1 MVVALLLGAGLAS
14 LAIAFIFRQ
23 RVLAVSVEA
32 GAASAEEA
40 GRLRDIAAAI
50 AEGAMAFLLRE
61 YRVLGLYMVG
71 FALLI
76 ALLIDDPTTPVREGI
91 YTALAFLCGAFCS
104 ALAGFIG
111 MRIATHGNVR
121 TAASARVSL
130 PQAFTTALH
139 SGAVM
144 GFGLAGIAIAGLVL
158 VYLLLE
164 ALLQGMEKRTV
175 MEVLSGFALGASSV
189 ALFARVGGGIYTKAA
204 DVGADLVGKVEAGI
218 PEDDPRNPAV
228 IADNV
233 GDNVGDIAGMG
244 ADLFGSLAESTC
256 AALVIGAV
264 AFPENLP
271 ALLFPLAISA
281 VGVLCSLI
289 ALLLTRAK
297 TEADVENALRRSLLI
312 ATVLLAVGVYGLSQT
327 MLPETFTI
335 FGQQYTAVGIFFCVL
350 VGLAAGLVTGIVTDF
365 FTSNRFRPVQQL
377 ADAARTGAATV
388 MIGGLA
394 VGYNS
399 AVVPALLL
407 ALTAIVGYTLGG
419 MYGVA
424 VAALGML
431 GTIAMALTIDAYGP
445 VADNAGGIAEMSG
458 MGPEIRRRTDAL
470 DAAGNTT
477 AAIGK
482 GFAIGSAALTALALF
497 SAFITRAQE
506 FAPELD
512 ILHTTSLLDPWVLAG
527 LLLGGVLPFAFSAM
541 TMRAVGRAA
550 FDMIEEVRR
559 QFRTIPGLLEGTARA
574 DYRQCVDISTKASLR
589 EMVAPGL
596 LVLGTPLVVGFLFG
610 LKMLSGVL
618 IGAIVSGVALATSM
632 ANSGAAW
639 DNAKKYI
646 EKGYLG
652 GKGSEAHKA
661 AVIGDTVGDPFKDTS
676 GPSLNILIKLMAIL
690 SLVFVPFFVR
700 FSLQL
705 FQ

>member
-1 MVVALLLGAGLAS
+1 MVIALLLAAGLFS
-14 LAIAFIFRQ
+14 LAVALVFRQ

-32 GAASAEEA
+32 AAASPEEA
-40 GRLRDIAAAI
+40 SRLRDIAGAI

-61 YRVLGLYMVG
+61 YRVLALYMLG
-71 FALLI
+71 FAILI
-76 ALLIDDPTTPVREGI
+76 ALLIDDPLTPVREGV
-91 YTALAFLCGAFCS
+91 YTAIAFLCGAFCS
-104 ALAGFIG
+104 VLAGFIG

-121 TAASARVSL
+121 TAVSARASL
-130 PQAFTTALH
+130 AHAFRTAFQ

-144 GFGLAGIAIAGLVL
+144 GFALAGIAIVGLVV
-158 VYLLLE
+158 VYIGLD
-164 ALLQGMEKRTV
+164 AVLQGVEKRTV
-175 MEVLSGFALGASSV
+175 MEVLSGFALGGSSV

-204 DVGADLVGKVEAGI
+204 DVGADLVGKVETGI

-233 GDNVGDIAGMG
+233 GDNVGDVAGMG
-244 ADLFGSLAESTC
+244 ADLFGSVAESTC

-264 AFPENLP
+264 AFPENVP
-271 ALLFPLAISA
+271 ALFFPLAISA
-281 VGVLCSLI
+281 IGVLASFL
-289 ALLLTRAK
+289 AVVLTRVR

-312 ATVLLAVGVYGLSQT
+312 ATALLAIGSFIAAETL
-327 MLPETFTI
+327 LPETFTI
-335 FGQQYTAVGIFFCVL
+335 FGQQYTATGIFFSVL
-350 VGLAAGLVTGIVTDF
+350 VGLLAGLVTGVVTDY

-377 ADAARTGAATV
+377 ADSARTGAATV

-394 VGYNS
+394 IGYNS

-431 GTIAMALTIDAYGP
+431 GTIATALTIDAYGP
-445 VADNAGGIAEMSG
+445 VADNAGGIAEMGG
-458 MGPEIRRRTDAL
+458 MGAEIRQRTDVL

-497 SAFITRAQE
+497 SAFVTRAQE

-527 LLLGGVLPFAFSAM
+527 LLVGGVLPFAFSAL

-559 QFRTIPGLLEGTARA
+559 QFRTIPGLLEGRARA
-574 DYRQCVDISTKASLR
+574 DYRRCVDISTKASLR

-596 LVLGTPLVVGFLFG
+596 LVLGTPLLVGFVFG
-610 LKMLSGVL
+610 LKMLAGVL

-646 EKGYLG
+646 EKGHLG

>member
-1 MVVALLLGAGLAS
+1 M
-14 LAIAFIFRQ
+14 
-23 RVLAVSVEA
+23 
-32 GAASAEEA
+32 
-40 GRLRDIAAAI
+40 
-50 AEGAMAFLLRE
+50 
-61 YRVLGLYMVG
+61 
-71 FALLI
+71 
-76 ALLIDDPTTPVREGI
+76 
-91 YTALAFLCGAFCS
+91 
-104 ALAGFIG
+104 
-111 MRIATHGNVR
+111 
-121 TAASARVSL
+121 
-130 PQAFTTALH
+130 
-139 SGAVM
+139 
-144 GFGLAGIAIAGLVL
+144 
-158 VYLLLE
+158 
-164 ALLQGMEKRTV
+164 
-175 MEVLSGFALGASSV
+175 
-189 ALFARVGGGIYTKAA
+189 
-204 DVGADLVGKVEAGI
+204 
-218 PEDDPRNPAV
+218 
-228 IADNV
+228 
-233 GDNVGDIAGMG
+233 
-244 ADLFGSLAESTC
+244 
-256 AALVIGAV
+256 
-264 AFPENLP
+264 
-271 ALLFPLAISA
+271 
-281 VGVLCSLI
+281 
-289 ALLLTRAK
+289 LTRVR

-312 ATVLLAVGVYGLSQT
+312 ATALLAVGIFIASRTL
-327 MLPETFTI
+327 LPERFTI
-335 FGQQYTAVGIFFCVL
+335 FGNVYTAWGVLFSAL
-350 VGLAAGLVTGIVTDF
+350 VGLMSGLLVGVTTDY
-365 FTSNRFRPVQQL
+365 FTSNRYRPVQQL
-377 ADAARTGAATV
+377 ADSAKTGAATV
-388 MIGGLA
+388 LISGLA

-407 ALTAIVGYTLGG
+407 ALTAVVGYSLAG

-424 VAALGML
+424 IAALGML
-431 GTIAMALTIDAYGP
+431 GTIATALTIDAYGP

-458 MGPEIRRRTDAL
+458 MGAEVRKRTDML

-512 ILHTTSLLDPWVLAG
+512 VLHTTSLLDPWVLAG
-527 LLLGGVLPFAFSAM
+527 LLVGGVLPFAFSAL

-559 QFRTIPGLLEGTARA
+559 QFRSIPGLLEGRARA

-589 EMVAPGL
+589 EMIAPGL
-596 LVLGTPLVVGFLFG
+596 LVLGTPLLVGFLFG

-646 EKGYLG
+646 EKGFLG
-652 GKGSEAHKA
+652 GKGSDAHKA

-700 FSLQL
+700 YSLQL

>member
-1 MVVALLLGAGLAS
+1 MVLALLLAAGLFSIGVA
-14 LAIAFIFRQ
+14 LVFRQ

-40 GRLRDIAAAI
+40 SRLRDIAAAI

-61 YRVLGLYMVG
+61 YRALALYMLG
-71 FALLI
+71 FSILI
-76 ALLIDDPTTPVREGI
+76 ALLIDDPLTPVREGV
-91 YTALAFLCGAFCS
+91 YTAIAFLCGAICS
-104 ALAGFIG
+104 VLAGFIG

-121 TAASARVSL
+121 TAASARISL
-130 PQAFTTALH
+130 AHAFRTAFQ

-144 GFGLAGIAIAGLVL
+144 GFGLAGIALVGLVV
-158 VYLLLE
+158 VYLGLE
-164 ALLQGMEKRTV
+164 WVLQGVEKRTV
-175 MEVLSGFALGASSV
+175 MEVLSGFALGGSSV

-204 DVGADLVGKVEAGI
+204 DVGADLVGKVETGI

-244 ADLFGSLAESTC
+244 ADLFGSVAESTC

-271 ALLFPLAISA
+271 ALFFPLTISA
-281 VGVLCSLI
+281 IGVLCSFI
-289 ALLLTRAK
+289 AVLLTRVRA
-297 TEADVENALRRSLLI
+297 EADVENALRRSLLI
-312 ATVLLAVGVYGLSQT
+312 ATLLLGIGAFIAAET

-335 FGQQYTAVGIFFCVL
+335 FGQQYTASGVFFSVL
-350 VGLAAGLVTGIVTDF
+350 VGLLAGLLTGIVTDY
-365 FTSNRFRPVQQL
+365 FTSNRFRPVQEL

-394 VGYNS
+394 IGYNS
-399 AVVPALLL
+399 AVVPTLLL
-407 ALTAIVGYTLGG
+407 ALTAVVGYTLAG

-431 GTIAMALTIDAYGP
+431 GTIATALTIDAYGP
-445 VADNAGGIAEMSG
+445 VADNAGGIAEMGG
-458 MGPEIRRRTDAL
+458 MGPEIRQRTDVL

-512 ILHTTSLLDPWVLAG
+512 VLHTTSLLDPWVLAG
-527 LLLGGVLPFAFSAM
+527 LLIGGVLPFAFSAL

-559 QFRTIPGLLEGTARA
+559 QFREIPGLLEGRARA
-574 DYRQCVDISTKASLR
+574 DYRRCVDISTKASLR
-589 EMVAPGL
+589 EMIAPGL
-596 LVLGTPLVVGFLFG
+596 LVLGTPLVVGFVFG

-652 GKGSEAHKA
+652 GKGSDAHKA